1 MASPS
6 CELCARPAVLY
17 CRNDGAFMCRGCS
30 ETLHAGNV
38 LAARHTIV
46 PAEQASAPAPEPR
59 AAPTRTEQLSSL
71 LLGPEYSG
79 MEMEASWLDRL
90 DMGFDLVPAAAPAA
104 APRPAA
110 AGNAA
115 AGAVPDLRAALA
127 GDDDL
132 LVPSF
137 SFSDSLDAGL
147 GLGIFDDAAWPGF
160 DGKLA
165 DAKPAAPQQPQ
176 PAPAWGLVPLA
187 ATSSC
192 LMVPMM
198 AAAPAAP
205 AAPRHAHAYADDSE
219 DELLSESDDEAA
231 AVPVPCTRRKA
242 AGAAAARA
250 PAAALDDASMD
261 RAARVARWREKR
273 LNRRFVKTIRY
284 QSRKAYA
291 DIRPRI
297 KGRFARKEEVEAWKA
312 AGCPRNFW
320 DNADQ
325 IVPCM

>member
-1 MASPS
+1 
-6 CELCARPAVLY
+6 
-17 CRNDGAFMCRGCS
+17 
-30 ETLHAGNV
+30 
-38 LAARHTIV
+38 
-46 PAEQASAPAPEPR
+46 
-59 AAPTRTEQLSSL
+59 
-71 LLGPEYSG
+71 

-90 DMGFDLVPAAAPAA
+90 DMGFDLVPAAVPAA

-115 AGAVPDLRAALA
+115 AGAVPDLRAPLA

-165 DAKPAAPQQPQ
+165 ADAKPAAAPQPQ

-198 AAAPAAP
+198 AAAAP
-205 AAPRHAHAYADDSE
+205 AASAAAPRRAHAYADDSE
-219 DELLSESDDEAA
+219 DEPLTESDDEAA

-273 LNRRFVKTIRY
+273 LNRKFVKTIRY